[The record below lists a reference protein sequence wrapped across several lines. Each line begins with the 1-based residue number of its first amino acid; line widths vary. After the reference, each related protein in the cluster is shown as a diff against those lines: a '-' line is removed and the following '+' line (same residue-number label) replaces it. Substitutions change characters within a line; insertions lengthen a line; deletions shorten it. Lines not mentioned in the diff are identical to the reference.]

1 MGELI
6 ATERRSDGVEVVTLQ
21 RPPMNALS
29 AELLAELAGVAEGL
43 AKDPDLKAVVVTGG
57 ERVFAAGADIGQL
70 QGPENLIGNFR
81 RAFDG
86 LAALPRPVIAAI
98 AGYALGG
105 GLELALA
112 CDLRVASATARL
124 GVPEILLGLY
134 PAAGGTQRL
143 PRLIGPARTK
153 ELIWSGR
160 HVKPDEALAIGLVD
174 KVVPAGEH
182 LGAALEWAG
191 TLARGAVVAMGLAKR
206 AIDGGL
212 DATLAEGLDL
222 EAELFADAIRTE
234 DADVGIRS
242 FFEHGPGKARFVGR

>member
-6 ATERRSDGVEVVTLQ
+6 STGRRDDGVEVVTLQ

-29 AELLAELAGVAEGL
+29 TELLAELAGIAEGL
-43 AKDPDLKAVVVTGG
+43 AQDPDLKAVVVTGG
-57 ERVFAAGADIGQL
+57 ERVFAAGAEISQL
-70 QGPENLIGNFR
+70 QGTGNLIGNFR
-81 RAFDG
+81 RAFDT

-160 HVKPDEALAIGLVD
+160 QVRPDEALAIGLVD

-182 LGAALEWAG
+182 LEAALEWAG
-191 TLARGAVVAMGLAKR
+191 ALASGAVVAMGLAKR

-212 DATLAEGLDL
+212 DTTLAEGLDL
-222 EAELFADAIRTE
+222 EAELFADAIRSE
-234 DADVGIRS
+234 DAGIGIRS
-242 FFEHGPGKARFVGR
+242 FFENGPGKAKFVGR